1 MHWFLEFVVMIEALD
16 ALYILNQG
24 LFLKMKFIIYYLL

>member
-1 MHWFLEFVVMIEALD
+1 MHWFLEFVVIEALD